1 MGENPLTVMTPMFLP
16 GNTGL
21 TVLELVLV
29 ISLVLNLMFLCGCSV
44 AFCCWILKPGRQKT
58 YHEHVWITRYGERAH
73 ATKECPTL
81 ANSGDVKK
89 FRMCS
94 KCFKVLVDIDRK
106 DN

>member
-1 MGENPLTVMTPMFLP
+1 MGENPLTVMSPMFLP
-16 GNTGL
+16 SNTGL
-21 TVLELVLV
+21 TVLELLLV

-44 AFCCWILKPGRQKT
+44 AFCCWIFKPGRQKT
-58 YHEHVWITRYGERAH
+58 HHEHVWITRYSERAH

-81 ANSGDVKK
+81 ANSVDAKK

-106 DN
+106 DK

>member
-1 MGENPLTVMTPMFLP
+1 MTVMTPMFLP

-21 TVLELVLV
+21 TALELLLV

-44 AFCCWILKPGRQKT
+44 AYCCWILKPGRQKA

-73 ATKECPTL
+73 AAKECPTL
-81 ANSGDVKK
+81 ANSVDAKK

-94 KCFKVLVDIDRK
+94 KCFKVLVDADRK
-106 DN
+106 DK

>member
-21 TVLELVLV
+21 TVLELLLV

-44 AFCCWILKPGRQKT
+44 AFCCWIFKPGRQKT
-58 YHEHVWITRYGERAH
+58 HHEHVWITRYSERAH

-81 ANSGDVKK
+81 ANSVDAKK

-106 DN
+106 DK